1 MTSVP
6 KFKSFIFCS
15 AKKFFS
21 FFLLSFRTTY
31 SFFHLIYIFFF
42 LHYLHFFHTIYIF
55 QSICNSFLLT
65 ITSSIILFVHVLT
78 SECTIIHITKSM
90 SFSTK
95 RSFFSGLGCYL
106 HNENFRDILFLIIG
120 NLCCT
125 IHATNVQSP
134 YVTVVPCRS
143 LYQYLSVNTA

>member
-1 MTSVP
+1 MSQNLKVSSFVQP
-6 KFKSFIFCS
+6 KSFSPSFYFLS
-15 AKKFFS
+15 ELLTVFFTLFT
-21 FFLLSFRTTY
+21 FF
-31 SFFHLIYIFFF
+31 FFF

-90 SFSTK
+90 SLSTK